1 MKLNRDWTNLN
12 SKMNNSNS
20 KKRDTQTYLN
30 LSTIPFLNFRNRTY
44 SKNIMRISIQNSR
57 GYLSYSKR
65 LLINAMLTLILLWQR
80 SFKDK
85 NWNRC
90 WYLDSTI
97 LGSFNSSKILK
108 LLPAYPQLLLLR
120 WLKLSRTLSPLR
132 NKNHWLKKDITRSE
146 NS

>member
-44 SKNIMRISIQNSR
+44 SKNIMRMSIPNSK
-57 GYLSYSKR
+57 GYLSYSKK
-65 LLINAMLTLILLWQR
+65 LLINVMLTLIHLWPK

-90 WYLDSTI
+90 WYLVSTI
-97 LGSFNSSKILK
+97 LELLNSSKILK

-120 WLKLSRTLSPLR
+120 WLKLLRILSPFR
-132 NKNHWLKKDITRSE
+132 NKRSKLKKNITMSE